1 MRGGHLTKARQFTKA
16 LIDRSM
22 VFQKKKR
29 SPTSNGNTTN
39 VCLLLTY
46 LSRIKGKQSTRRLIV
61 KQNFAG
67 TINVFI
73 SQRKSPGNTPAF
85 DSAHVIQKMAV
96 HIRFLPHP
104 VTNDTL
110 KLYNIHLRPSSVAD
124 PGEEPRGSDPP
135 LLSDETGAKLFFGD
149 RPTLPPPP
157 ILGSE

>member
-16 LIDRSM
+16 WYFR
-22 VFQKKKR
+22 KKKR
-29 SPTSNGNTTN
+29 SPTSNGNNTN

-85 DSAHVIQKMAV
+85 DSAHVI
-96 HIRFLPHP
+96 
-104 VTNDTL
+104 
-110 KLYNIHLRPSSVAD
+110 
-124 PGEEPRGSDPP
+124 
-135 LLSDETGAKLFFGD
+135 
-149 RPTLPPPP
+149 
-157 ILGSE
+157 